1 MTKTKW
7 AENRSKF
14 EGILNAWKNAEA
26 EAREALSKAE
36 ADLEQAQEEENE
48 AVKNADLAAYNKAKQ
63 NQTNARGAIQMYTK
77 RLKMINDE
85 PLISEDVFRKAVS
98 EINDEFAKEQAET
111 REKLLDLAKQMYDIA
126 VKLGKMEEEA
136 NSTLTLIYDQVYRCA
151 DAGGDPNS
159 SLALVYHPKVSVDE
173 TISYGTNRVN
183 TEFYTKRRGEL
194 YHAESKLFFG

>member
-14 EGILNAWKNAEA
+14 EGILNAWKNTEA

-48 AVKNADLAAYNKAKQ
+48 AVKDADLAAYTKAKQ
-63 NQTNARGAIQMYTK
+63 NQANARGAIQMYTK
-77 RLKMINDE
+77 RLKMINEE
-85 PLISEDVFRKAVS
+85 PLISKDDFRKAVS
-98 EINDEFAKEQAET
+98 EIKDEFAEEQAKT
-111 REKLLDLAKQMYDIA
+111 REKLLDLAKQMYDSA
-126 VKLGKMEEEA
+126 AKLSKMEEEA

-159 SLALVYHPKVSVDE
+159 SLALVHRPKVSVDE
-173 TISYGTNRVN
+173 TISYGKNRAN

-194 YHAESKLFFG
+194 DHEKSRLFF

>member
-14 EGILNAWKNAEA
+14 EGILNAWKNTEA

-48 AVKNADLAAYNKAKQ
+48 AVKNADLAAYTKAKQ
-63 NQTNARGAIQMYTK
+63 NQANARGAIQMYTK

-98 EINDEFAKEQAET
+98 EIKDEFAEEQAET
-111 REKLLDLAKQMYDIA
+111 KEKLLDLAKQMYDTA
-126 VKLGKMEEEA
+126 AKLNKTEEEA
-136 NSTLTLIYDQVYRCA
+136 NSTLSFMYDQVYRCA

-159 SLALVYHPKVSVDE
+159 SLALVYRPKVSDDG
-173 TISYGTNRVN
+173 TIFYGKNRAN
-183 TEFYTKRRGEL
+183 TEFYTNARGQLEKP
-194 YHAESKLFFG
+194 ESKLFFG